1 MVWEAA
7 AITAGASLLGGHLQ
21 RKSDKA
27 STARQIAFQERMS
40 NTAYQRQMADMRA
53 AGINPILAAKMGG
66 ASTPTGA
73 AFKSPNILGDAAEA
87 GVKAYSAK
95 STATLQQKQMQN
107 LDATIENTYANTA
120 KSHAEAEGTRLRN
133 VHQEIENAHNAKDYM
148 NLGKLSRLQFKHTV
162 WNRFGSEA
170 YYEAKN
176 AYKAIKQNT
185 EALFDK
191 NHAMWQL
198 PQNAKK
204 KLLNQKV
211 RKQINGKQ
219 LSFDQWYQILKSEVS
234 KYKNKLKGY
243 FND

>member
-1 MVWEAA
+1 MIEAA
-7 AITAGASLLGGHLQ
+7 AIAAGAKLFGGYQQ

-87 GVKAYSAK
+87 GIKGYSAK
-95 STATLQQKQMQN
+95 STAMLQQKQTEN
-107 LDATIENTYANTA
+107 LDATIHNTNANTA
-120 KSHAEAEGTRLRN
+120 KSVAEAEGIRLRN
-133 VHQEIENAHNAKDYM
+133 THQEIENAHNAKDLM
-148 NLGKLSRLQFKHTV
+148 NLGDLSRLQFKHTV
-162 WNRFGSEA
+162 WNQFGSEA

-176 AYKAIKQNT
+176 AYKAIQQNT

-191 NHAMWQL
+191 SHPMWQL
-198 PQNAKK
+198 PKNAKK

-219 LSFDQWYQILKSEVS
+219 LSFDQWYQTLKSEVS
-234 KYKNKLKGY
+234 KYKNKIKGY

>member
-1 MVWEAA
+1 MAWQLAA
-7 AITAGASLLGGHLQ
+7 AAAGAKLVGGYLQ

-27 STARQIAFQERMS
+27 STARQMAFQERMS

-73 AFKSPNILGDAAEA
+73 AFKSPNILGDAAES

-95 STATLQQKQMQN
+95 STASLQRKQQDN
-107 LDATIENTYANTA
+107 LDATIHNTNANTA
-120 KSHAEAEGTRLRN
+120 KIVAEAEGIRLRN
-133 VHQEIENAHNAKDYM
+133 QYQEIENAHNAKDLM

-162 WNRFGSEA
+162 WNQFGSEA
-170 YYEAKN
+170 YFEAKR
-176 AYKAIKQNT
+176 AYDAIQKNT
-185 EALFDK
+185 MALFNKD
-191 NHAMWQL
+191 HPIWQL
-198 PQNAKK
+198 PPNAKK
-204 KLLNQKV
+204 QLLNEKV

-219 LSFDQWYQILKSEVS
+219 LSFDQWYKILKSEVT
-234 KYKNKLKGY
+234 KYKSKIRGY